1 MGDGISLKEHID
13 QRLDD
18 FKEMNELQFKIVR
31 DENLMHFSQMSE
43 SILNFT
49 GRIQATVDKLVT
61 QEYCK
66 LQHKNEVESKYDKD
80 DKGSFMN
87 TIKGFFELASIV
99 KGVSFASVM
108 VVISWITS
116 HIK

>member
-13 QRLDD
+13 QRFDD
-18 FKEMNELQFKIVR
+18 FKDMNELQFKVVR
-31 DENLMHFSQMSE
+31 DENMASFSQMSE

-49 GRIQATVDKLVT
+49 SRIQATINGLVT
-61 QEYCK
+61 KEYCE
-66 LQHKNEVESKYDKD
+66 LQHKNEVEKQE